1 MFLAWGFAALLL
13 SQDAGVASKPVGFA
27 SLRGATVRLEVVD
40 GRSREE
46 RDPPTDRI
54 EAAIAKGLDAAQIR
68 VGPDGTKILRVQIQ
82 RGEKRVGENTTLY
95 CAQVRG
101 LIRDKEKEFL
111 PSPEVESS
119 RCVNENAK
127 ADQDAS
133 NPFGPVPKAVVQA
146 LESGGAKS
154 QAYGI
159 ALAEVLTTLERR
171 IR

>member
-1 MFLAWGFAALLL
+1 MFLALGLAALLL
-13 SQDAGVASKPVGFA
+13 QQDAGAASKPTGFA
-27 SLRGATVRLEVVD
+27 SLRGTTVRLEVVD
-40 GRSREE
+40 GRAREE
-46 RDPPTDRI
+46 REPPTDRI
-54 EAAIAKGLDAAQIR
+54 EGAIAKGLDAAQIR
-68 VGPDGTKILRVQIQ
+68 VGVEGTKILRIQVQ
-82 RGEKRVGENTTLY
+82 RGEKRVGDDTLY

-111 PSPEVESS
+111 PAPEVESS
-119 RCVNENAK
+119 RCVEENAK
-127 ADQDAS
+127 ADRDAS

-146 LESGGAKS
+146 LEPGGGKA